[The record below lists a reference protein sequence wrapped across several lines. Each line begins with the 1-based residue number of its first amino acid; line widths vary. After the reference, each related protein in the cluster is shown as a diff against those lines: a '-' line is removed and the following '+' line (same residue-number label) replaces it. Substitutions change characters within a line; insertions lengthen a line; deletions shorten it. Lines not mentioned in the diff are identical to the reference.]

1 MSQIDLLVK
10 NGRIID
16 PTNGVDTVADIA
28 VNDGIILSID
38 NNIQFQAKETFD
50 AGGCLVTP
58 GLIDCHVHC
67 YQYSTPLGINPDEH
81 CLSRGV
87 TTIVDG
93 GSAGT
98 GQISSSLGLCERTFY
113 SVLISLN
120 IFFIA
125 KSVSFITTIKNRI
138 RFRPIFTCM
147 FNSIYR
153 FEFILVLTGLHVS
166 DSWISTLD

>member
-98 GQISSSLGLCERTFY
+98 GQISSLLGLCERTFY

-120 IFFIA
+120 ISFIA

-147 FNSIYR
+147 FNSIYTV
-153 FEFILVLTGLHVS
+153 FI
-166 DSWISTLD
+166 DSNSS